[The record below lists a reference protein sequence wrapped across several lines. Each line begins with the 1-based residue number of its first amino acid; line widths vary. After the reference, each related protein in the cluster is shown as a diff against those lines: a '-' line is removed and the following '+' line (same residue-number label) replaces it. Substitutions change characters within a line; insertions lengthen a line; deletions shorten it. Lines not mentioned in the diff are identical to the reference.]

1 MASGRLMSL
10 VGEGSTS
17 KWLPMP
23 RTSNRLHVKMKMN
36 RVRAS
41 GTTLAPRGPM
51 ESSTCFWTAPTA
63 ISHSSW
69 NLPGTPLVTFTRII
83 SPTRMTITPAMI
95 VAHTVS
101 MSMVS
106 PKTWRWTWSP
116 TEMSASRGT
125 LSRCVPMPTVS
136 GTSPVV
142 VRRVDGGAGAS
153 LLGVVLDHVDADHVV
168 PPGHRTRL
176 GHRAGHIGQQD
187 HLEHGQPAEDAEPEA
202 GRDEQQTD
210 DDHGDDPHPAEGVER
225 QGAPLVLLVAG
236 RDPGHRVADHPEV
249 ERAERQADAGPHP
262 EQQVPEGDAADQGGD
277 ADHQGRRH
285 RPAGD
290 GGYVRQGEVGEH
302 VGYRAPSAAV
312 APGREARVTG
322 TCAHA
327 SRSAVRR
334 PPRRRPARPIGRAH

>member
-1 MASGRLMSL
+1 MARGRLMSL
-10 VGEGSTS
+10 VGAGSTS

-41 GTTLAPRGPM
+41 GTTLAPLGPM

-168 PPGHRTRL
+168 HRGHRTRL

-202 GRDEQQTD
+202 GRDEQQAD
-210 DDHGDDPHPAEGVER
+210 DDHGNDPHPAEGVER
-225 QGAPLVLLVAG
+225 QGASLVLLVAG
-236 RDPGHRVADHPEV
+236 RDPGQRVS
-249 ERAERQADAGPHP
+249 
-262 EQQVPEGDAADQGGD
+262 EGDATDQGGD

-290 GGYVRQGEVGEH
+290 GGHVRQGEVGEH
-302 VGYRAPSAAV
+302 VGYRALCAAV
-312 APGREARVTG
+312 APSREARVTG

-327 SRSAVRR
+327 SRSAARQ
-334 PPRRRPARPIGRAH
+334 PPRRRPARPA